1 MYDGIWYLLIDIR
14 IDIRLTLLKVDE
26 IISPRL
32 IDEKLS

>member
-26 IISPRL
+26 TISPRL